1 MHFRKRTVM
10 YPGEPIVTVV
20 APLIDAQLIET
31 AVLLEVNHQS
41 LIATKTRRICN
52 AAAGRAVSDFGAR
65 RAHNMDAAVYGARAA
80 VIGGATS
87 TATVLAGQMFD
98 IPVSGTMAHS
108 WVMFYKDEFT
118 AFEKYARLYPDATVL
133 LVDTYDVSQWR
144 TECDPCG
151 ERSIRAYGETIKGN
165 SFG

>member
-1 MHFRKRTVM
+1 MV
-10 YPGEPIVTVV
+10 P
-20 APLIDAQLIET
+20 
-31 AVLLEVNHQS
+31 
-41 LIATKTRRICN
+41 
-52 AAAGRAVSDFGAR
+52 
-65 RAHNMDAAVYGARAA
+65 RAA

-98 IPVSGTMAHS
+98 IPVSGTMAHR

-133 LVDTYDVSQWR
+133 LVDTYDVLHSGVPNA
-144 TECDPCG
+144 DPCG
-151 ERSIRAYGETIKGN
+151 ERSIRAYGKTIKGN